1 MHDMGP
7 QPPPDHQGA
16 STSKL
21 PKGIG
26 PGWPME
32 RRGVTM
38 VREVRMIDESMT
50 LPPRCALPPSPACG
64 EGVLQ
69 QRAKRPQPPASL
81 RNEPMSSAIGR
92 FWIAPP
98 IMARFMAV
106 LVFTFT
112 QMAFPTLWAQSQSA
126 PVVGEVI
133 FVSHDAWT
141 QRQDNTRS
149 RLNAGDK
156 IRLGDILETASD
168 AQLHLKMIDDAFIA
182 LRPGARLHIRD
193 YRPPTPDAP
202 DAGIKLELMQG
213 SMRSVTGH
221 IGESHKTHFRLNTP
235 IAAIGIRGTDFSLR
249 STPESAQAS
258 VSSGA
263 ILMSSFSAIC
273 SRDALGPCLG
283 ENSLAA
289 TASAHSYIELRAGAV
304 RPAIVQA
311 PPVDLLPTP
320 EEERSRSL
328 APASGGTLSP
338 SDRGVSFTLVAHASQ
353 RVLDSEEETSDKRA
367 DALRD
372 DLQTNQPTPGEPA
385 NTADTDRDGLDD
397 HSERLAGT
405 NPFKKDTDSDG
416 MPDGLDS
423 RPNITDVYTSGRQEI
438 RLSPQQLAAFQ
449 FDSIHIRRSAWGAQ
463 PALIEHITLTRE
475 ASASDTPGSITVE
488 RRQDQEGNVFWG
500 SAASFGLLEEAMR
513 ADPAQAALSQE
524 LREALLKSGVSP
536 EEASLAGLQ
545 WLQYHRNAPSAA
557 TVADSTRYLVA
568 TQGLERAST
577 PLINQHF
584 PAFNLP
590 YTMNVQDA
598 ARNLNSG
605 AVESL
610 PVIDFQFK
618 MNHADQTFTAK
629 LTLLDPRPGH
639 PDGRTDIEFRGA
651 VNESGM
657 IFGGNDQG
665 YLKGFFLN
673 EMRQIAFI
681 FERQDDR
688 GILGG
693 AIVAD
698 QDTQRTDTERLQPRM
713 ALYQTESSAPVLWG
727 RWDNFAQIRDADELN
742 GILNDTRELIA
753 YNNTFALMRPKPSED
768 ITLPTTGT
776 YSFDMA
782 AHEAVVRHGQSLEL
796 AQVHNPSLDIH
807 FDKRTFDTHLDLTA
821 PSLAQPVAI
830 TATGS
835 LGANGVF
842 SSDPTRSNSTVAGF
856 LDPAAV
862 NAGMLFERNLDNG
875 ALATGVVQW
884 KRH

>member
-1 MHDMGP
+1 M
-7 QPPPDHQGA
+7 
-16 STSKL
+16 
-21 PKGIG
+21 
-26 PGWPME
+26 
-32 RRGVTM
+32 
-38 VREVRMIDESMT
+38 
-50 LPPRCALPPSPACG
+50 
-64 EGVLQ
+64 
-69 QRAKRPQPPASL
+69 AK
-81 RNEPMSSAIGR
+81 
-92 FWIAPP
+92 
-98 IMARFMAV
+98 FMAV

-112 QMAFPTLWAQSQSA
+112 QAASPILWAQGQ
-126 PVVGEVI
+126 PPLVVGEVI

-141 QRQDNTRS
+141 QGPDHTPS
-149 RLNAGDK
+149 PLKAGDK
-156 IRLGDILETASD
+156 IRIGDILETAPN
-168 AQLHLKMIDDAFIA
+168 AQLHLKMSDDAFIA

-213 SMRSVTGH
+213 SMRSVTGR

-249 STPESAQAS
+249 FTPDRAQAS

-263 ILMSSFSAIC
+263 IVMSPFSATC
-273 SRDALGPCLG
+273 SRDGLGPCLG
-283 ENSLAA
+283 ENTQAA
-289 TASAHSYIELRAGAV
+289 TASEHSYIELRAGAV
-304 RPAIVQA
+304 RPTIVQA

-328 APASGGTLSP
+328 APASSSTLTPPGG
-338 SDRGVSFTLVAHASQ
+338 GASFTLVAHASQ
-353 RVLDSEEETSDKRA
+353 RVLDSEEETSDKRL
-367 DALRD
+367 DALKD
-372 DLQTNQPTPGEPA
+372 NLQANQPTSGGPA

-416 MPDGLDS
+416 LPDGLDS
-423 RPNITDVYTSGRQEI
+423 RPNISDAYTSGNQEI
-438 RLSPQQLAAFQ
+438 RLAPQQLAAFR
-449 FDSIHIRRSAWGAQ
+449 FDSIHIQRSAWGAQ
-463 PALIEHITLTRE
+463 PALIQQITLTRQ
-475 ASASDTPGSITVE
+475 ASASDAPGSITVE

-524 LREALLKSGVSP
+524 LREALLKSGVPP
-536 EEASLAGLQ
+536 EKASLTGLQ
-545 WLQYHRNAPSAA
+545 WLQYHRNAPIAA
-557 TVADSTRYLVA
+557 TIADSTRYLVA
-568 TQGLERAST
+568 TQGLERTST

-584 PAFNLP
+584 PALNLP
-590 YTMNVQDA
+590 YTLNVQDA
-598 ARNLNSG
+598 ARNLNNG

-618 MNHADQTFTAK
+618 MNYANQTFTAN

-639 PDGRTDIEFRGA
+639 PAGRTDIEFRGA

-698 QDTQRTDTERLQPRM
+698 QDTRRTDTERLQPRM
-713 ALYQTESSAPVLWG
+713 ALYQTESRAPVLWG
-727 RWDNFAQIRDADELN
+727 RWDNFAQIRNADELN
-742 GILNDTRELIA
+742 SLLNDNRELIA
-753 YNNTFALMRPKPSED
+753 YNNTFALIRPTLSEEFSPPS
-768 ITLPTTGT
+768 TGT

-821 PSLAQPVAI
+821 PSLAQSIAI
-830 TATGS
+830 TASGA
-835 LGANGVF
+835 LGPNGVF
-842 SSDPTRSNSTVAGF
+842 SSDPTRSNSAVAGF
-856 LDPAAV
+856 LDQNAV
-862 NAGMLFERNLDNG
+862 NAGMLFERQLDDG
-875 ALATGVVQW
+875 ALATGVVHW
-884 KRH
+884 KRN